1 MRKNNFGL
9 IFCITIG
16 LGLIFYVFNCRV
28 DTFLDINSLRS
39 ENIRLIKIYDRGIF
53 GNDSVIVDDA
63 EKLRLISNL
72 IISSKKVEFDS
83 INTKANQGLC
93 ELKLWMKNDESF
105 NMEVLKTSFSGGII
119 SSGRYYYHN
128 DSLLNVISKTLNPE

>member
-9 IFCITIG
+9 IFYITIG
-16 LGLIFYVFNCRV
+16 LGLIFYVFNCQV
-28 DTFLDINSLRS
+28 DPFLDVNNLSS
-39 ENIRLIKIYDRGIF
+39 ENIRLIKIYDRGIT

-83 INTKANQGLC
+83 INTKANKGLC

-105 NMEVLKTSFSGGII
+105 NMEVIKTSFSGGIL

-128 DSLLNVISKTLNPE
+128 DSLLSVISKTLNPE